1 MASNGGSGEADCC
14 KSVEPSKTEKVAESG
29 GEAGKEDEDDK
40 VRMKKELGLLDGTAI
55 ILGIIIGSGK
65 KLHKRPSKSAADDF
79 NTFLTLFQVSSFH
92 LRV

>member
-29 GEAGKEDEDDK
+29 GDAGKEDDDDK

-65 KLHKRPSKSAADDF
+65 KLHKRPSKKCTISTA
-79 NTFLTLFQVSSFH
+79 
-92 LRV
+92 